1 MIYTRGWQTTA
12 WGPDLACCLFLN
24 GSRAKSDFYIFE
36 QCIVY
41 GCFCAL
47 QAEVSSCDRS
57 LQILKYYLAPCR
69 RRLLAPDIDA
79 PCWDVTIWLA
89 LANEVWAEVM
99 FCFCLE
105 ALRASAWFTMLP
117 SHFTRLNVPDK
128 SYSVSLGSRVKR
140 MRVRAATD
148 HNGHIQEIRSRW
160 DCKAIVLQLKKKEV
174 DEIWGMFFT
183 AA

>member
-24 GSRAKSDFYIFE
+24 GSRAKSDFYIFG

-47 QAEVSSCDRS
+47 KAEVSSCYRS
-57 LQILKYYLAPCR
+57 LQILKYWLSGPLQKKAAGPWYRCS
-69 RRLLAPDIDA
+69 LLNS
-79 PCWDVTIWLA
+79 DVTIWLA
-89 LANEVWAEVM
+89 LAKEMWAEVM

-105 ALRASAWFTMLP
+105 ALRASAWFTMLS

-128 SYSVSLGSRVKR
+128 SYSVSLGSRVK
-140 MRVRAATD
+140 MMTVRAATD
-148 HNGHIQEIRSRW
+148 HNGH
-160 DCKAIVLQLKKKEV
+160 VL
-174 DEIWGMFFT
+174 
-183 AA
+183 